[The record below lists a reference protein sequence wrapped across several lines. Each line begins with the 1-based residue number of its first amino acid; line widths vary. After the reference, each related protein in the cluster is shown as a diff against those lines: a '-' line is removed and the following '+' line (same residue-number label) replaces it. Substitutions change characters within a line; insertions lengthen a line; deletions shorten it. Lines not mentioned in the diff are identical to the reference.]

1 MKYSLLRKA
10 TLLVWLLTAW
20 TSAMAQDGDNTERLW
35 YDKPASIWLEA
46 LPIGNGRLG
55 GMIYGGPQTDEI
67 QLNEDSFWSGG
78 PHNNNSS
85 TSAKYLEQVRNLI
98 FSGKEQD
105 AEALIN
111 QQFIKGPH
119 GMKYLTLGSLKLTH
133 TGITAT
139 KAKNYCRELDLTTA
153 LSTVTFD
160 HDGHHYRRTTFASIP
175 DSIIVMRIEADTLS
189 SFTLKHSCTFST
201 SYSKTADCAIATIS
215 GVEHE
220 GIASKVKAAL
230 RYQVES
236 DGEVTYGSSGSVT
249 VKNYTVATVYISA
262 ATNFVSYKNVT
273 GKQSVISLSYL
284 NSARQHDY
292 DELLSRH
299 IAAYQQQYNRVHL
312 SLPSSAANSKLTT
325 VKRLEKFTGSTDW
338 GMVALLFNYGRY
350 LLISSSQPGGQP
362 ANLQGLWNDKRDA
375 PWDSKYTININA
387 EMNYWPSEV
396 CNLTET
402 NGPFFEM
409 IRDLSETG
417 AKTAKTMYNCGGW
430 VAHHNTD
437 LWRVA
442 GPVDGAFWGMYPN
455 GGAWLA
461 THLWQHYLYTG
472 DVDFLREW
480 YPVIKGT
487 ADFYLDYMVPHPKYN
502 NWLVVVPS
510 VSPEQGPAGKST
522 PITAGCTMDNQIV
535 FDALSNTLKAARILG
550 EDDSYI
556 SRLTSALEQL
566 PPMQIGSRK
575 QLQEWL
581 IDADG
586 SDRQHRHISHL
597 YGLFPSNQISPYS
610 HNELFAAAKQTL
622 TDRGDEATGWSLGW
636 KICFWARMLDGTH
649 ALTILKNMLRL
660 LPSEDAT
667 SQYPNGRTFPNL
679 FDAHPPFQI
688 DGNFGATAGIAEML
702 LQSHDGAVHLLPA
715 LPSVWKQGSVSGLRA
730 RGGFEVDEAWSEGK
744 LRSAVVRSS
753 IGGTLRLRSYVEL
766 EGDGLQPAEGDCPNP
781 LFAPADIKEPLL
793 ASSLTTKPKLSVKK
807 VYEYDLTTQ
816 PGGEYRVYQKGTMTA
831 LTSPSSAV
839 PPLSP
844 SIYDLKGQQVDKPGK
859 GLYIINGQK
868 TIKH

>member
-1 MKYSLLRKA
+1 MKKLILL
-10 TLLVWLLTAW
+10 LLTML
-20 TSAMAQDGDNTERLW
+20 SAAQLSAQDGDNTERLW

-78 PHNNNSS
+78 PHNNNST

-105 AEALIN
+105 AENLIN

-133 TGITAT
+133 TGITAS
-139 KAKNYCRELDLTTA
+139 KAKNYCRKLDLTTA

-175 DSIIVMRIEADTLS
+175 DSIIVMRIEADTAS

-201 SYSKTADCAIATIS
+201 SYSKTTDCAIATIS

-262 ATNFVSYKNVT
+262 ATNYVSYKNVT

-781 LFAPADIKEPLL
+781 LFAPADVKEPLL
-793 ASSLTTKPKLSVKK
+793 AKSLTTKPKLSVKK

-816 PGGEYRVYQKGTMTA
+816 PGGEYRVYQKGTMTS
-831 LTSPSSAV
+831 LRETGNEEPV
-839 PPLSP
+839 VRKEV
-844 SIYDLKGQQVDKPGK
+844 YYLKGQQVDKPGK

>member
-1 MKYSLLRKA
+1 MKYSFLRKA
-10 TLLVWLLTAW
+10 ALLVWLLTAW

-78 PHNNNSS
+78 PHNNNTT

-105 AEALIN
+105 AENLIN

-133 TGITAT
+133 TGITAS

-249 VKNYTVATVYISA
+249 VKNYTVATIYISA
-262 ATNFVSYKNVT
+262 ATNYVSYKNVT

-766 EGDGLQPAEGDCPNP
+766 EGDGLQPAEGDCPN
-781 LFAPADIKEPLL
+781 LLYAPADVKEPLL
-793 ASSLTTKPKLSVKK
+793 AKSLTTKPKLSVKK

-831 LTSPSSAV
+831 LTSPSSAL

>member
-10 TLLVWLLTAW
+10 ALLIWLLTAW

-78 PHNNNSS
+78 PHNNNST

-105 AEALIN
+105 AENLIN

-133 TGITAT
+133 TGITAS

-396 CNLTET
+396 CNLSET

-781 LFAPADIKEPLL
+781 LFAPADVKEPLL
-793 ASSLTTKPKLSVKK
+793 AKSLTTKPKLSVKK

-831 LTSPSSAV
+831 LTSPSSAL

>member
-1 MKYSLLRKA
+1 MVLL
-10 TLLVWLLTAW
+10 
-20 TSAMAQDGDNTERLW
+20 AQDGDNTERLW

-105 AEALIN
+105 AENLIN

-133 TGITAT
+133 TGITAS

-175 DSIIVMRIEADTLS
+175 DSIIVMRIEADTAS

-201 SYSKTADCAIATIS
+201 SYSKTTDCAIATIS

-236 DGEVTYGSSGSVT
+236 DGEVTYGSGGSVT
-249 VKNYTVATVYISA
+249 VKNYTVATIYISA
-262 ATNFVSYKNVT
+262 ATNYVNYKNVT
-273 GKQSVISLSYL
+273 SKQSAISLSYL

-299 IAAYQQQYNRVHL
+299 IAAYQQQYNRVNL

-325 VKRLEKFTGSTDW
+325 VKRLEKFSGSTDW

-417 AKTAKTMYNCGGW
+417 AITAKKMYNCGGW

-472 DVDFLREW
+472 DVDFLRKW

-487 ADFYLDYMVPHPKYN
+487 ADFYLDYMMPHPKYN

-535 FDALSNTLKAARILG
+535 FDALSNTLQAARILG

-667 SQYPNGRTFPNL
+667 GQYPNGRTFPNL

-730 RGGFEVDEAWSEGK
+730 RGGFEVSMNWSSSK
-744 LRSAVVRSS
+744 LQYADIRST

-781 LFAPADIKEPLL
+781 LYAPAQIKEPLL
-793 ASSLTTKPKLSVKK
+793 ANSLTTKPKLSVKK

-816 PGGEYRVYQKGTMTA
+816 PGGEYRVYQKGTMTGMGDA
-831 LTSPSSAV
+831 LRLNNKEERIKNNA
-839 PPLSP
+839 
-844 SIYDLKGQQVDKPGK
+844 YDLKGQQVDQPGK
-859 GLYIINGQK
+859 GIYIINGQK

>member
-78 PHNNNSS
+78 PHNNNST

-111 QQFIKGPH
+111 QQFVKGPH

-133 TGITAT
+133 TGITAS

-201 SYSKTADCAIATIS
+201 SYSKTTDCAIATIS

-262 ATNFVSYKNVT
+262 ATNYVSYKNVT

-766 EGDGLQPAEGDCPNP
+766 EGDGLQPAEGDCPN
-781 LFAPADIKEPLL
+781 LLYAPADVKEPLL
-793 ASSLTTKPKLSVKK
+793 AKSLTTKPKLSVKK

>member
-1 MKYSLLRKA
+1 MKYSFLRKA
-10 TLLVWLLTAW
+10 ALLIWLLTAW

-78 PHNNNSS
+78 PHNNNTT

-105 AEALIN
+105 AENLIN

-133 TGITAT
+133 TGITAS

-201 SYSKTADCAIATIS
+201 SYSKTTDCAIATIS

-249 VKNYTVATVYISA
+249 VKNYTVATIYISA
-262 ATNFVSYKNVT
+262 ATNYVSYKNVT

-766 EGDGLQPAEGDCPNP
+766 EGDGLQPAEGDCPNL
-781 LFAPADIKEPLL
+781 LFAPADVKEPLL
-793 ASSLTTKPKLSVKK
+793 AKSLTTKPKLSVKK

-831 LTSPSSAV
+831 LTSPSSAL